1 MEEDLNSEVE
11 EVTPQDH
18 VQGNETVES
27 SETSEVSSEQTG
39 GHEPESKQEHNWR
52 EARRKQREYEIR
64 LKAQEEMIEKLL
76 KAQKSEPQ
84 AQAPQEIE
92 EEIDPNDYPT
102 WGQAE
107 KKIYKTAEAIAER
120 KYRELENKKEQS
132 RFVERLKTKYPDFTD
147 IVNPDSIALLEEK
160 DPDLAETIAEL
171 KDPYK
176 MGLQT
181 YKYLKAM
188 NVTDEEMGGKRHA
201 KEVEKKLA
209 KNEKAVQ
216 SPQAFNKRPMAQ
228 AFRLTDSEKS
238 KLYEEMMGYASQG
251 GYGY

>member
-1 MEEDLNSEVE
+1 MEEDQNSEIE
-11 EVTPQDH
+11 EVTPPDQTQEMEA
-18 VQGNETVES
+18 VESGEAPEES
-27 SETSEVSSEQTG
+27 SEPAG
-39 GHEPESKQEHNWR
+39 GHEPDSKQDHNWR
-52 EARRKQREYEIR
+52 EARRKQREYEAK
-64 LKAQEEMIEKLL
+64 LKAQDEMIEKLL

-84 AQAPQEIE
+84 AQAPQEVE
-92 EEIDPNDYPT
+92 ETIDPDDYPT

-107 KKIYKTAEAIAER
+107 KKIYKAAEAIAEK

-132 RFVERLKTKYPDFTD
+132 RFVERLQSKYPDFSE

-160 DPDLAETIAEL
+160 DPELAETIAEL
-171 KDPYK
+171 KDPFK

-188 NVTDEEMGGKRHA
+188 NVTDEVSGKRHT
-201 KEVEKKLA
+201 KEVEKKLE

-228 AFRLTDSEKS
+228 AFRLNESEKT
-238 KLYEEMMGYASQG
+238 KLYEEMMGYAGQG